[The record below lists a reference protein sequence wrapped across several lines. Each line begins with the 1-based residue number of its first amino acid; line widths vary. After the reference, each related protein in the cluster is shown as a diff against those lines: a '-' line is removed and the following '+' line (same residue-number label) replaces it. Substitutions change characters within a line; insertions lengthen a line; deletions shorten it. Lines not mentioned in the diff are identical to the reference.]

1 MDGTNVGDVLGMRLV
16 TELGLGA
23 KPGSPDPPYSRG
35 GRGGLGGNPTKLVSI
50 REMGGGNR

>member
-16 TELGLGA
+16 TELGLEATRDFLG
-23 KPGSPDPPYSRG
+23 PLCSRG